1 MADSLLRLRI
11 DSAEYDSKLKRA
23 AEGIQRYAEN
33 CKKAGGTLEYLDE
46 GVLEFTRALGGM
58 ETTARG
64 ASARLSE
71 LKKTFTDMSVQYNK
85 LTDAEKASPFGQ
97 ALKGS
102 LDELKGRIQ
111 EGNTEIKNINDSLN
125 GSGGLGGT
133 LDSIASKFGIN
144 INQLT
149 KFGSVLGATSA
160 ALKVAK
166 DAFFTSETNVDDWGR
181 TVASAE
187 SVYDSFLQTLNTG
200 DFSGFLSRIG
210 EVINKAKEAYDAL
223 DELGTRMTIINPE
236 RTRLQARATEL
247 KAVIRRQGADS
258 ESGIAAQNELKQI
271 EGMLTQAFKTESKL
285 NMDAFKAQVDK
296 KLQEAGIKL
305 GKKDYDFLMRTFSSD
320 ASYTAMRRGA
330 KGGIQMTYEA
340 GGSYDEGS
348 VSKVDTRNMN
358 QRLLDLFTDE
368 WRREYSPLLNAAFS
382 ARGGAASAML
392 GDARYLKEGGSGG
405 GGGHTGKIGPTDE
418 ELEAR
423 LEASIASAWDKAMT
437 KAMSKSD
444 TFKAIEPEGPSE
456 AWKAYTDSI
465 KQGSEEAEDSLKS
478 LTDAFEA
485 LNNAQGVSP
494 TKEIGKDADTSAKSF
509 RNAASAIS
517 SMGNAMSQIEDPAA
531 KIAGMIAESVASIA
545 LGFSQAIGKDAGSK
559 GSVWYA
565 IAAAAAGVASMI
577 TTISAIHSAT
587 GYAEGGIVQG
597 NSYSGDNLR
606 GSDFGINAGEL
617 ILNKA
622 QQSTL
627 ASQLQ
632 GTGLHNLSVAG
643 KIKGTDII
651 LSIDRSL
658 QLQGKQLL
666 TWGS

>member
-1 MADSLLRLRI
+1 MADSILRLKVE
-11 DSAEYDSKLKRA
+11 SQEYDNKLKRA
-23 AEGIQRYAEN
+23 SQGLQQYADQ
-33 CKKAGGTLEYLDE
+33 CKKAGGTLEYLDD
-46 GVLEFTRALGGM
+46 GVLEFTKALGQM
-58 ETTARG
+58 ETVSKTAKG
-64 ASARLSE
+64 SIAEMTKA
-71 LKKTFTDMSVQYNK
+71 FTDMSVQYNK

-210 EVINKAKEAYDAL
+210 EVINKAKEAYNAL

-531 KIAGMIAESVASIA
+531 KIAGMIAEAVASIA

-587 GYAEGGIVQG
+587 GYANGGIVEG

>member
-1 MADSLLRLRI
+1 MADSILRLRV
-11 DSAEYDSKLKRA
+11 DSQEYDNKLKRA
-23 AEGIQRYAEN
+23 AQGLQQYADQ
-33 CKKAGGTLEYLDE
+33 CKKAGGTLEYLDD
-46 GVLEFTRALGGM
+46 GVLEFTKALGQM
-58 ETTARG
+58 ETVSKTAKG
-64 ASARLSE
+64 SIAEMTKA
-71 LKKTFTDMSVQYNK
+71 FTDMSVQYNK

-111 EGNTEIKNINDSLN
+111 AGNTEIKNINDSLN

-166 DAFFTSETNVDDWGR
+166 DAFLTSETNVDDWGR

-210 EVINKAKEAYDAL
+210 EVINKAKEAYNAL

-258 ESGIAAQNELKQI
+258 GAGIAAQNELKQI

-305 GKKDYDFLMRTFSSD
+305 GKRDYEFLMRTFSSD

-330 KGGIQMTYEA
+330 KGGIQTTYEA

-348 VSKVDTRNMN
+348 VSRVDTRNMN

-405 GGGHTGKIGPTDE
+405 GGGRTGKVGPTDE

-465 KQGSEEAEDSLKS
+465 KQGSEEAENSLKS

>member
-1 MADSLLRLRI
+1 MADSILRLRV
-11 DSAEYDSKLKRA
+11 DSQEYDNKLKRA

-236 RTRLQARATEL
+236 RTRLQARVTEL

-258 ESGIAAQNELKQI
+258 KAGIAAQNELKQI

-405 GGGHTGKIGPTDE
+405 GGGRTGKIGPTDE

-617 ILNKA
+617 VLNKA

-632 GTGLHNLSVAG
+632 DGGGLRNIKVSG
-643 KIKGTDII
+643 RIKGTDII
-651 LSIDRSL
+651 LSVDRSL

-666 TWGS
+666 TWG

>member
-1 MADSLLRLRI
+1 MADSILRLKVE
-11 DSAEYDSKLKRA
+11 SQEYDNKLKRA
-23 AEGIQRYAEN
+23 SQGLQQYADQ
-33 CKKAGGTLEYLDE
+33 CKKAGGTLEYLDD
-46 GVLEFTRALGGM
+46 GVLEFTKALGQM
-58 ETTARG
+58 ETVSKTAKG
-64 ASARLSE
+64 SIAEMTKA
-71 LKKTFTDMSVQYNK
+71 FTDMSVQYNK

-125 GSGGLGGT
+125 GSGGLGGA

-210 EVINKAKEAYDAL
+210 EVINKAKEAYNAL

-405 GGGHTGKIGPTDE
+405 GGVHTRKIGPTDE

-531 KIAGMIAESVASIA
+531 KIAGMIAEAVASIA

-587 GYAEGGIVQG
+587 GYANGGIVEG
-597 NSYSGDNLR
+597 NS
-606 GSDFGINAGEL
+606 
-617 ILNKA
+617 
-622 QQSTL
+622 
-627 ASQLQ
+627 
-632 GTGLHNLSVAG
+632 
-643 KIKGTDII
+643 
-651 LSIDRSL
+651 
-658 QLQGKQLL
+658 
-666 TWGS
+666 

>member
-1 MADSLLRLRI
+1 MADSILRLKVE
-11 DSAEYDSKLKRA
+11 SQEYDNKLKRA
-23 AEGIQRYAEN
+23 SQGLQQYADQ
-33 CKKAGGTLEYLDE
+33 CKKAGGTLEYLDD
-46 GVLEFTRALGGM
+46 GVLEFTKALGQM
-58 ETTARG
+58 ETVSKTAKG
-64 ASARLSE
+64 SIAEMTKA
-71 LKKTFTDMSVQYNK
+71 FTDMSVQYNK

-125 GSGGLGGT
+125 GSGGLGGA

-210 EVINKAKEAYDAL
+210 EVINKAKEAYNAL

-465 KQGSEEAEDSLKS
+465 KQGSEEAENSLKS
-478 LTDAFEA
+478 LTDAFET

-545 LGFSQAIGKDAGSK
+545 LGFSQAIGKDITTK

-587 GYAEGGIVQG
+587 GYANGGIVEG

-666 TWGS
+666 TWG

>member
-1 MADSLLRLRI
+1 MADSILRLRV
-11 DSAEYDSKLKRA
+11 DSQEYDNKLKRA
-23 AEGIQRYAEN
+23 AQGLQQYADQ
-33 CKKAGGTLEYLDE
+33 CKKAGGTLEYLDD
-46 GVLEFTRALGGM
+46 GVLEFTKALGQM
-58 ETTARG
+58 ETVSKTAKG
-64 ASARLSE
+64 SIAEMTKA
-71 LKKTFTDMSVQYNK
+71 FTDMSVQYNK

-111 EGNTEIKNINDSLN
+111 AGNTEIKNINDSLN

-166 DAFFTSETNVDDWGR
+166 DAFLTSETNVDDWGR

-210 EVINKAKEAYDAL
+210 EVINKAKEAYNAL

-258 ESGIAAQNELKQI
+258 GAGIAAQNELKQI

-305 GKKDYDFLMRTFSSD
+305 GKRDYEFLMRTFSSD

-330 KGGIQMTYEA
+330 KGGIQTTYEA

-348 VSKVDTRNMN
+348 VSRVDTRNMN

-405 GGGHTGKIGPTDE
+405 GGGRTGKVGPTDE

-465 KQGSEEAEDSLKS
+465 KQGSEEAENSLKS

-531 KIAGMIAESVASIA
+531 KIAGMIAEAVASIA
-545 LGFSQAIGKDAGSK
+545 LGFSQAIGKDAGTK

-565 IAAAAAGVASMI
+565 IAAAAAGISAMI
-577 TTISAIHSAT
+577 TTISQIHSAT
-587 GYAEGGIVQG
+587 GYANGGIVEG

>member
-1 MADSLLRLRI
+1 MADSILRLRV
-11 DSAEYDSKLKRA
+11 DSQEYDNKLKRA
-23 AEGIQRYAEN
+23 AQGLQQYADQ
-33 CKKAGGTLEYLDE
+33 CKKAGGTLEYLDD
-46 GVLEFTRALGGM
+46 GVLEFTKALGQM
-58 ETTARG
+58 ETVSKTAKG
-64 ASARLSE
+64 SIAEMTKA
-71 LKKTFTDMSVQYNK
+71 FTDMSVQYNK

-111 EGNTEIKNINDSLN
+111 AGNTEIKNINDSLN

-166 DAFFTSETNVDDWGR
+166 DAFLTSETNVDDWGR

-210 EVINKAKEAYDAL
+210 EVINKAKEAYNAL

-258 ESGIAAQNELKQI
+258 GAGIAAQNELKQI

-305 GKKDYDFLMRTFSSD
+305 GKRDYEFLMRTFSSD

-330 KGGIQMTYEA
+330 KGGIQTTYEA

-348 VSKVDTRNMN
+348 VSRVDTRNMN

-405 GGGHTGKIGPTDE
+405 GGGRTGKVGPTDE

-465 KQGSEEAEDSLKS
+465 KQGSEEAENSLKS

-531 KIAGMIAESVASIA
+531 KIAGMIAEAVASIA
-545 LGFSQAIGKDAGSK
+545 LGFSQAIGKDAGTK

>member
-1 MADSLLRLRI
+1 MADSILRLRV
-11 DSAEYDSKLKRA
+11 DSQEYDNKLKRA
-23 AEGIQRYAEN
+23 AQGLQQYADQ
-33 CKKAGGTLEYLDE
+33 CKKAGGTLEYLDD
-46 GVLEFTRALGGM
+46 GVLEFTKALGQM
-58 ETTARG
+58 ETVSKTAKG
-64 ASARLSE
+64 SIAEMTKA
-71 LKKTFTDMSVQYNK
+71 FTDMSVQYNK

-111 EGNTEIKNINDSLN
+111 AGNTEIKNINDSLN

-166 DAFFTSETNVDDWGR
+166 DAFLTSETNVDDWGR

-210 EVINKAKEAYDAL
+210 EVINKAKEAYNAL

-258 ESGIAAQNELKQI
+258 EAGISAQNELKQI

-305 GKKDYDFLMRTFSSD
+305 GKRDYEFLMRTFSSD

-405 GGGHTGKIGPTDE
+405 GGGRTGKVGPTDE

-465 KQGSEEAEDSLKS
+465 KQGSEEAENSLKS

-531 KIAGMIAESVASIA
+531 KIAGMIAEAVASIA
-545 LGFSQAIGKDAGSK
+545 LGFSQAIGKDAGTK

-565 IAAAAAGVASMI
+565 IAAAAAGISAMI
-577 TTISAIHSAT
+577 TTISQIHSAT
-587 GYAEGGIVQG
+587 GYANGGIVEG

-666 TWGS
+666 TWG

>member
-1 MADSLLRLRI
+1 MADSILRLKVE
-11 DSAEYDSKLKRA
+11 SQEYDNKLKRA
-23 AEGIQRYAEN
+23 SQGLQQYADQ
-33 CKKAGGTLEYLDE
+33 CKKAGGTLEYLDD
-46 GVLEFTRALGGM
+46 GVLEFTKALGQM
-58 ETTARG
+58 ETVSKTAKG
-64 ASARLSE
+64 SIAEMTKA
-71 LKKTFTDMSVQYNK
+71 FTDMSVQYNK

-125 GSGGLGGT
+125 GSGGLGGA

-210 EVINKAKEAYDAL
+210 EVINKAKEAYNAL

-465 KQGSEEAEDSLKS
+465 KQGSEEAENSLKS
-478 LTDAFEA
+478 LTDAFET

-545 LGFSQAIGKDAGSK
+545 LGFSQAIGKDITTK

-587 GYAEGGIVQG
+587 GYAQGGIVQG

-666 TWGS
+666 TWG

>member
-1 MADSLLRLRI
+1 MADSILRLRV
-11 DSAEYDSKLKRA
+11 DSQEYDNKLKRA
-23 AEGIQRYAEN
+23 AQGLQQYADQ
-33 CKKAGGTLEYLDE
+33 CKKAGGTLEYLDD
-46 GVLEFTRALGGM
+46 GVLEFTKALGQM
-58 ETTARG
+58 ETVSKTAKG
-64 ASARLSE
+64 SIAEMTKA
-71 LKKTFTDMSVQYNK
+71 FTDMSVQYNK

-111 EGNTEIKNINDSLN
+111 AGNTEIKNINDSLN

-166 DAFFTSETNVDDWGR
+166 DAFLTSETNVDDWGR

-210 EVINKAKEAYDAL
+210 EVINKAKEAYNAL

-258 ESGIAAQNELKQI
+258 EAGISAQNELKQI

-305 GKKDYDFLMRTFSSD
+305 GKRDYEFLMRTFSSD

-405 GGGHTGKIGPTDE
+405 GGGRTGKVGPTDE

-465 KQGSEEAEDSLKS
+465 KQGSEEAENSLKS

-531 KIAGMIAESVASIA
+531 KIAGMIAEAVASIA
-545 LGFSQAIGKDAGSK
+545 LGFSQAIGKDAGTK

-565 IAAAAAGVASMI
+565 IAAAAAGISAMI
-577 TTISAIHSAT
+577 TTISQIHSAT
-587 GYAEGGIVQG
+587 GYANGGIVEG

>member
-1 MADSLLRLRI
+1 MADSILRLRV
-11 DSAEYDSKLKRA
+11 DSQEYDNKLKRA
-23 AEGIQRYAEN
+23 AQGLQQYADQ
-33 CKKAGGTLEYLDE
+33 CKKAGGTLEYLDD
-46 GVLEFTRALGGM
+46 GVLEFTKALGQM
-58 ETTARG
+58 ETVSKTAKG
-64 ASARLSE
+64 SIAEMTKA
-71 LKKTFTDMSVQYNK
+71 FTDMSVQYNK

-111 EGNTEIKNINDSLN
+111 AGNTEIKNINDSLN

-166 DAFFTSETNVDDWGR
+166 DAFLTSETNVDDWGR

-210 EVINKAKEAYDAL
+210 EVINKAKEAYNAL

-258 ESGIAAQNELKQI
+258 GAGIAAQNELKQI

-305 GKKDYDFLMRTFSSD
+305 GKRDYEFLMRTFSSD

-330 KGGIQMTYEA
+330 KGGIQTTYEA

-348 VSKVDTRNMN
+348 VSRVDTRNMN

-405 GGGHTGKIGPTDE
+405 GGGRTGKVGPTDE

-465 KQGSEEAEDSLKS
+465 KQGSEEAENSLKS

-531 KIAGMIAESVASIA
+531 KIAGMIAEAVASIA
-545 LGFSQAIGKDAGSK
+545 LGFSQAIGKDAGTK

-565 IAAAAAGVASMI
+565 IAAAAAGISAMI
-577 TTISAIHSAT
+577 TTISQIHSAT
-587 GYAEGGIVQG
+587 GYANGGIVEG

-606 GSDFGINAGEL
+606 VSDFGINAGEL

>member
-1 MADSLLRLRI
+1 MADSILRLKVE
-11 DSAEYDSKLKRA
+11 SQEYDNKLKRA
-23 AEGIQRYAEN
+23 SQGLQQYADQ
-33 CKKAGGTLEYLDE
+33 CKKAGGTLEYLDD
-46 GVLEFTRALGGM
+46 GVLEFTKALGQM
-58 ETTARG
+58 ETVSKTAKG
-64 ASARLSE
+64 SIAEMTKA
-71 LKKTFTDMSVQYNK
+71 FTDMSVQYNK

-210 EVINKAKEAYDAL
+210 EVINKAKEAYNAL

-531 KIAGMIAESVASIA
+531 KIAGMIAEAVASIA
-545 LGFSQAIGKDAGSK
+545 RGFSQAIGKDAGSK

-587 GYAEGGIVQG
+587 GYANGGIVEG

>member
-1 MADSLLRLRI
+1 MADSILRLRV
-11 DSAEYDSKLKRA
+11 DSQEHDNKLKRA

-33 CKKAGGTLEYLDE
+33 CKKAGGTLEYLDD
-46 GVLEFTRALGGM
+46 GVLEFTKALGQM
-58 ETTARG
+58 ETVSKTAKG
-64 ASARLSE
+64 SIAEMTKA
-71 LKKTFTDMSVQYNK
+71 FTDMSVQYNK

-258 ESGIAAQNELKQI
+258 EAGIAAQNELKQI